1 MVVIDRSALLGH
13 SAQQMYALVNDVES
27 YPRFLPWCDG
37 AQVRPG
43 DGPHTLA
50 TIQINFSGI
59 RQRFT
64 TQNLVEPGSLIGMS
78 LVSGPFRHLQG
89 LWRFTPLGEA
99 ACKVE
104 LRLEYQFASRL
115 LERAV
120 GPVFNH
126 IANTLMDAFAKR
138 AEELHGRR

>member
-13 SAQQMYALVNDVES
+13 SAQALYALVSDVES

-43 DGPHTLA
+43 DGGHTLA
-50 TIQINFSGI
+50 TIHINFRGI
-59 RQRFT
+59 RQQFT
-64 TQNLVEPGSLIGMS
+64 TRNLSEPGSLISMS
-78 LVSGPFRHLQG
+78 LVAGPFRHLDG
-89 LWRFTPLGEA
+89 HWRFTPLGED

-104 LRLEYQFASRL
+104 LRLEYEIASRL

-138 AEELHGRR
+138 ADEVCGQR